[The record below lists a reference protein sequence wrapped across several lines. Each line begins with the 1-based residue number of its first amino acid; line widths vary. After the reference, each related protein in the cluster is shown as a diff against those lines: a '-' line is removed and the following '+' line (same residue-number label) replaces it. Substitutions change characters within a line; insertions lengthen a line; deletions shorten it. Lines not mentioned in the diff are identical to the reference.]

1 MESVNSIFKKRK
13 GTHIIN
19 FDRTTHFLL
28 EACDLVF
35 DAAS

>member
-1 MESVNSIFKKRK
+1 MESVNSILEKRK
-13 GTHIIN
+13 GTYIIN

-35 DAAS
+35 VAAS